1 MELWTSEHTRTLLPA
16 LAVMLIAAG
25 FLRAVLKNKDA
36 GIRLIPVQV
45 LTCILIL
52 LEIGKQVVSFNRGYD
67 LYHIPLHFCSLFIF
81 MLPAMAFY
89 RGKGANTVA
98 GITSALC
105 TAVFALMMIYPN
117 LIYSAG
123 NIENFFGDN
132 FLDFHTVAFH
142 NIVVLEFVLVIMLNL
157 HTPAPRGES
166 KAVVWF
172 MVGFCVVAASM
183 AQILETNYANFYSCN
198 IPVFETL
205 RISMQS
211 VLGAVL
217 TQIIYVLIV
226 AALTVLFVLGF
237 YRLYRLLKK
246 VMEPKQAVAE

>member
-1 MELWTSEHTRTLLPA
+1 MELWTDQHAKTLLPA
-16 LAVMLIAAG
+16 VAVYFVIGFLLRLWIGKKSLRVRMIPFQILAVVI
-25 FLRAVLKNKDA
+25 V
-36 GIRLIPVQV
+36 
-45 LTCILIL
+45 L
-52 LEIGKQVVSFNRGYD
+52 LEIGKQVVSFSRGYD